1 MASRVVKQERAE
13 RTRAAVVLAASEVFT
28 ELGFAG
34 ASVAKIADRAGVTL
48 GAVYFHFKSK
58 DELAREIVSRQPDF
72 VVPPRASQGLQ
83 RVVDVTLTWA
93 YQLLDDPI
101 LQGGARLVWEQER
114 FMEPEVN
121 SHNQWAEL
129 LLPELRAARSQ
140 RELRAGTD
148 VTAVA
153 RLVVNACTGAQMHS
167 YVEAR
172 HRDLPQRVEEIWRC
186 LLPAIAVPS
195 AVKRI
200 ELGEARGR
208 VTA

>member
-1 MASRVVKQERAE
+1 MAGRVVKQERAE
-13 RTRAAVVLAASEVFT
+13 RTRAAVVLAASEVFR
-28 ELGFAG
+28 EMGFAG
-34 ASVAKIADRAGVTL
+34 ASVAKIADQAGVTL
-48 GAVYFHFKSK
+48 GAVYFHFTSK

-72 VVPPRASQGLQ
+72 VVPAQQSQGLQ

-101 LQGGARLVWEQER
+101 LQAGARLVWEQER
-114 FMEPEVN
+114 FMEPERN
-121 SHNQWAEL
+121 SHAQWATL
-129 LLPELRAARSQ
+129 LLPELRTAQDQ
-140 RELRAGTD
+140 RELRAGAD
-148 VTAVA
+148 VTAIA

-172 HRDLPQRVEEIWRC
+172 HRDLPQRVVEIWQC
-186 LLPAIAVPS
+186 LLPTIAVPS

-208 VTA
+208 LRE